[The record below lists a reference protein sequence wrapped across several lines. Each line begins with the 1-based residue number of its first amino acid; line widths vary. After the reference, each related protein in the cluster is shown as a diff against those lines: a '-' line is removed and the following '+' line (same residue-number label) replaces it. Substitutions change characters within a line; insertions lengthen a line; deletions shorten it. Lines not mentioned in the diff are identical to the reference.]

1 MNDFIV
7 NFEVPKGYTIDQN
20 ESTKDRLVLKREHT
34 YPKTWGEFISRN
46 PISDT
51 EYYIDCDSI
60 VKEFGYTYDRTKTD
74 KNLCKTK
81 EEAEAFL
88 ALIQLKRLWHEYVD
102 EHKDEYFDYSIILVA
117 DSYKGYDWI
126 VGETDEWSIFSFPTD
141 DMAQEFLDNFKDLF
155 IKIVPLFTDPK

>member
-20 ESTKDRLVLKREHT
+20 ESTRNKIVLKRGFSH
-34 YPKTWGEFISRN
+34 PKTWEEFVTKN
-46 PISDT
+46 PVMND
-51 EYYIDCDSI
+51 EYYIDRDSI
-60 VKEFGYTYDRTKTD
+60 VKAFGYTNDRTSAD

-102 EHKDEYFDYSIILVA
+102 EFDSVHFDHGIYLAERSGGEWII
-117 DSYKGYDWI
+117 DCDDNY
-126 VGETDEWSIFSFPTD
+126 SIFSFPSIEL
-141 DMAQEFLDNFKDLF
+141 AQEFLNNFKDLF
-155 IKIVPLFTDPK
+155 IKIIPLFTDPK